1 MLGTQ
6 TATCRLP
13 SSLGL
18 CPKSWREPENDD
30 HVHCDVLFV
39 VLQVVLIIELLPTQA
54 ILSVV
59 STTRLLNGWMVLL
72 IGYFLFSHFSR
83 VEPFTKIKLQN
94 FCCPCAKQTN
104 HISIHPTW
112 NYLFSCQQKRVNEC
126 AFDGYR

>member
-1 MLGTQ
+1 MLGAQ
-6 TATCRLP
+6 TATWRLP

-72 IGYFLFSHFSR
+72 VGYFLFSR
-83 VEPFTKIKLQN
+83 VEPFTKIKT
-94 FCCPCAKQTN
+94 AKFLLSMCKAN
-104 HISIHPTW
+104 EPHFNPSYLELSI
-112 NYLFSCQQKRVNEC
+112 
-126 AFDGYR
+126 

>member
-1 MLGTQ
+1 MLGAQ
-6 TATCRLP
+6 TATWRLP

-59 STTRLLNGWMVLL
+59 STTRLLNGWMVILV
-72 IGYFLFSHFSR
+72 G
-83 VEPFTKIKLQN
+83 N
-94 FCCPCAKQTN
+94 FCMGF
-104 HISIHPTW
+104 I
-112 NYLFSCQQKRVNEC
+112 F
-126 AFDGYR
+126 AFFAS

>member
-1 MLGTQ
+1 MLGAQ
-6 TATCRLP
+6 TATWRLP

-59 STTRLLNGWMVLL
+59 STTRLLEWMDGTFGW
-72 IGYFLFSHFSR
+72 LFFI
-83 VEPFTKIKLQN
+83 F
-94 FCCPCAKQTN
+94 
-104 HISIHPTW
+104 
-112 NYLFSCQQKRVNEC
+112 
-126 AFDGYR
+126 AFFAS